1 MEAFHEGEFK
11 EAHIDYFGRVKR
23 QQNAWAFYDWANSV
37 YSLVISTAVF
47 PLYYDQIVKEPLH
60 FGAYSFEPTAAYS
73 YVLMLSFLTVA
84 FLSPLLSGMADRN
97 GSALRWLG
105 FWMSAG
111 SLACAALFF
120 FTEAN
125 PLYGLGMSYLASVS
139 FWSSLVFY
147 NSFLPAVAS
156 REDQDKL
163 SAKGYSLGYIGS
175 SILLM
180 FCLALIL
187 NAGDRW
193 GMAFRISFV
202 LTGLWWLG
210 FGWLSIRRFPKPL
223 ALEIEGEDLKR
234 GYRVLIRTVRTVFG
248 RSVQRRFL
256 VGFSAFSVGVQTI
269 ILIASLYGSSELKI
283 SSEILIGTIL
293 AIQFF
298 GVAGAALFRRL
309 STLLGNIPALTA
321 ALGVW
326 TLVCGAAF
334 ILRPEDPDVAYKF
347 FGLGALVGLV
357 MGGTQSLSRST
368 FSKLLEA
375 GEGPASYFSLMDV
388 IEKLSIVVGTL
399 LTGFLS
405 QYTGGMRWGA
415 LALALFFIAGIAV
428 LLPLNKPY
436 RALTSAPPLDRA

>member
-1 MEAFHEGEFK
+1 M
-11 EAHIDYFGRVKR
+11 KR

-47 PLYYDQIVKEPLH
+47 PLYFDQVVTEPLRV
-60 FGAYSFEPTAAYS
+60 GVRSLEPTAAYS
-73 YVLMLSFLTVA
+73 YVLMCSFLTVA
-84 FLSPLLSGMADRN
+84 ILSPLLSGLADRN

-111 SLACAALFF
+111 SMACMALFF
-120 FTEAN
+120 FTASN
-125 PLYGLGMSYLASVS
+125 PWYGLGVSYLASVS

-156 REDQDKL
+156 VEEQDKL
-163 SAKGYSLGYIGS
+163 SAKGYSLGYFGS

-193 GMAFRISFV
+193 GLAFRISFV

-210 FGWLSIRRFPKPL
+210 FGWRSIRRFPKPV
-223 ALEIEGEDLKR
+223 ALEPEAGDLKG
-234 GYRVLIRTVRTVFG
+234 GYRVLMRTVRTVLG
-248 RSVQRRFL
+248 RAVQRRFL
-256 VGFSAFSVGVQTI
+256 LGFSAFSVGVQTI

-298 GVAGAALFRRL
+298 GIAGASIFRRL
-309 STLLGNIPALTA
+309 SDRWGNIPALTF
-321 ALGVW
+321 ALAIW

-334 ILRPEDPDVAYKF
+334 ILRPEDPDVAVKF

-368 FSKLLEA
+368 FSKLLER

-399 LTGFLS
+399 LTAYLA
-405 QYTGGMRWGA
+405 QHTGGMRWGA
-415 LALALFFIAGIAV
+415 LGLAAFFILGISI
-428 LLPLNKPY
+428 LLPLAKPY
-436 RALTSAPPLDRA
+436 RELTSKSRPDRA